1 MHPLEVGLGVAC
13 AAGGPWLFAHG
24 FRAMRVRSL
33 IDNTP
38 TARVRSMAI
47 GLVEVTGTLLPR
59 SRVAAPFSGRPCVWW
74 GVEIQ
79 TLSSQSKNGTRSWHT
94 VHKSDSGHPFYLRD
108 ETGVALVYP
117 QGADCKVGFDIVE
130 ETNGFGV
137 PQMYTDFMESRNLA
151 MRHLWSLGPMRFR
164 ERRLEEGGA
173 VYVLGRANPRSVART
188 VSFDEEALEAT
199 GTDSY
204 GATHV
209 RTLDEE
215 ACAVI
220 RRGPHDPVFIL
231 STRSEKSESFVYGLR
246 AFGGLVGGPLLC
258 VFGVW
263 CLLELAK
270 SGHWFG

>member
-1 MHPLEVGLGVAC
+1 MHPFPIAIGVAC
-13 AAGGPWLFAHG
+13 AAGGPWLFARG
-24 FRAMRVRSL
+24 FRSLRIQSL
-33 IDNTP
+33 IRNTP

-47 GLVEVTGTLLPR
+47 GLVEVTGSLLPR
-59 SRVAAPFSGRPCVWW
+59 SRVTAPFSGRPCVWW

-79 TLSSQSKNGTRSWHT
+79 TVANKSRNGVRSWHT
-94 VHKSDSGHPFYLRD
+94 VHRADSGQPFYLRD

-117 QGADCKVGFDIVE
+117 QGAECKVAFDVVE

-137 PQMYTDFMESRNLA
+137 PQMYTDFMESRGLG
-151 MRHLWSLGPMRFR
+151 MRFLWSVGPMRFR

-204 GATHV
+204 GAKHV
-209 RTLDEE
+209 RTFDDEV
-215 ACAVI
+215 CAVI
-220 RRGPHDPVFIL
+220 RRGPNDPAFIL
-231 STRSEKSESFVYGLR
+231 STKSEKSEAALYGFQ
-246 AFGGLVGGPLLC
+246 AFGGLVGGPLLT

-263 CLLELAK
+263 WLLALARAE
-270 SGHWFG
+270 HWFG